1 VNTRSKMQTH
11 LKSVAAKLSR
21 LGKER
26 NNGYQ
31 G

>member
-1 VNTRSKMQTH
+1 MQTH